1 MPAIEPR
8 CYPFTAMGTRCE
20 LRLYADDDGAAARAA
35 SAAISEVRR
44 IERAYSRCR
53 PDSVVSAIND
63 AAQRG
68 GAISLTPEAAGLV
81 DLAYEAY
88 RVSGGLFDVTTSAL
102 REIWRDNIAAPPTQ
116 RQIARALARVGLH
129 KVAWKRPWL
138 SFGQRD
144 MQIDLGAIGKE
155 YAADRAAIVCR
166 RRGIVSGLVD
176 LGGDIAAIGLHPE
189 GTPWRIGVRD
199 PRAPESALATLFVT
213 RGGVATSGGSEGFW
227 DFDGRRYEHIFDP
240 TTGWPVS
247 GLASV
252 TVAAELVSARGVVFD
267 DRHAERRRRG
277 AVAARDRGA
286 PCLRRRRQSRRR
298 VVLPGERR
306 FRLQPPDALAERGRA
321 VKLVAPLTKL
331 RFDAAPEARCAE
343 RSLAA

>member
-227 DFDGRRYEHIFDP
+227 DFAGRRYEHIFDP

-252 TVAAELVSARGVVFD
+252 TVAADS
-267 DRHAERRRRG
+267 
-277 AVAARDRGA
+277 
-286 PCLRRRRQSRRR
+286 CLRAGLYSTIAMLKGADGARWLQETEALHVYVDADNRVGGSFFQANDDFDFSRLMRS
-298 VVLPGERR
+298 PNE
-306 FRLQPPDALAERGRA
+306 
-321 VKLVAPLTKL
+321 
-331 RFDAAPEARCAE
+331 AAPSNL
-343 RSLAA
+343 SLH